1 MKVYER
7 LAAAFKAEGVTHTFG
22 MMGDGNMHWMN
33 ALSELGGVQM
43 LEVRHEGVALGMA
56 DGWARQSR
64 TPGVCTTTSGP
75 GVTQLAS
82 ALMVASRARSPV
94 VVFCGE
100 YPMRDQDHHQKLDH
114 AAFAAACETGF
125 IRVATSEYAD
135 EAVRKAFYLA
145 KIESRPIMLS
155 APMDIQQEMIDD
167 DDPYVPSATLFP
179 SHRLIQPDVQAIEE
193 AADIIANAKKPVIVA
208 GCGAI
213 ESDAGQAIQALGR
226 RIGALISTSL
236 RAKNWMASADFHAGV
251 SGLYATKAAIELFE
265 EADVVIA
272 VGASMNR
279 YTTEHGY
286 LYPNA
291 RYIHLD
297 QKPHVMMGMG
307 RSADCYLQT
316 DARVGVEALDAVLAK
331 RAFNNTGYREGDV
344 LERLATQY
352 EDNGELVIEPGTMDP
367 RLLCRALDEIVP
379 EDVGLVLGSG
389 AHAGF
394 SVMNFT
400 RPRSFVHATHFFGC
414 IGQMFPAAMGMVQ
427 ATGNKPVMLID
438 GDAATMMHLSDF
450 DTAVRYKMP
459 LLLVV
464 LNDQALGAEYQKMV
478 AQNMN
483 AALSA
488 IPTPDIGDVARALG
502 GRGMLATTV
511 DEVRAAAAEWVRDPG
526 PMIIDARISRK
537 AISLKHRRL
546 LYGKDE

>member
-7 LAAAFKAEGVTHTFG
+7 LAVAFKAEGVTHTFG

-33 ALSELGGVQM
+33 ALSDLGGVRM

-56 DGWARQSR
+56 DGWARETR

-82 ALMVASRARSPV
+82 ALMVAARARSPV

-100 YPMRDQDHHQKLDH
+100 SPMRDQDHHQRFDH

-125 IRVATSEYAD
+125 IRIATPEYAD

-145 KIESRPIMLS
+145 KSESRPIMLS
-155 APMDIQQEMIDD
+155 VPMDIQQETLDD
-167 DDPYVPSATLFP
+167 DDPYVPSATLFQ
-179 SHRLIQPDVQAIEE
+179 SHRLIHPDLRALED
-193 AADIIANAKKPVIVA
+193 AADIIAGARKPVIVA
-208 GCGAI
+208 GSGAI
-213 ESDAGQAIQALGR
+213 AAGAGEAIQSLGK
-226 RIGALISTSL
+226 RIGALIATSL
-236 RAKNWMASADFHAGV
+236 RAKNWMADTDYHAGV
-251 SGLYATKAAIELFE
+251 SGLYATKTAIELFE
-265 EADVVIA
+265 DADVVIA

-291 RYIHLD
+291 RYVHLD
-297 QKPHVMMGMG
+297 QKPHVLMGMG

-316 DARVGVEALDAVLAK
+316 DARVGVDALNKLLEK
-331 RAFNNTGYREGDV
+331 RGFSCPGYREGDV
-344 LERLATQY
+344 MQRLANQY
-352 EDNGELVIEPGTMDP
+352 EDNGELNIEPGTIDP
-367 RLLCRALDEIVP
+367 RPLCQALDELVP
-379 EDVGLVLGSG
+379 GDVGLVLGSG

-414 IGQMFPAAMGMVQ
+414 IGQMFPAAMGMIQ
-427 ATGNKPVMLID
+427 ATGNKPLMLID

-502 GRGMLATTV
+502 GRGVLATTV
-511 DEVRAAAAEWVRDPG
+511 DEVRAAAAAWVRDPG
-526 PMIIDARISRK
+526 PMIIDARISRN